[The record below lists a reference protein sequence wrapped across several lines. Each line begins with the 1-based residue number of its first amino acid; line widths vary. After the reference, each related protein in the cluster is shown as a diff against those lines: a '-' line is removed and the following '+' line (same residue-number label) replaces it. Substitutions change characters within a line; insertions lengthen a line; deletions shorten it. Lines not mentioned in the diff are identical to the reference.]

1 MFGSAQ
7 AQARQPA
14 AQNDRQ
20 FYRLETNFPINIVVP
35 SVAVPVPATL
45 GDISEGGARIASRS
59 MLLRGT
65 DIEFTLAR
73 EGKVPLK
80 LRGSIASIDF
90 KQENRMFHYGV
101 KYRNLRPAESDAI
114 YHFIVEQQRR
124 GMQQKHQAAE
134 EAAKTTS
141 NGSSLRS
148 VRERAAYRVE
158 KTFGVRF
165 SIVGMRGTNDARALD
180 TSVGGMRISF
190 DRKMQLDR
198 ELDLRFTLPS
208 DVLDVLTR
216 REASREGS
224 IFGRTVEL
232 KEIKARQFTELQVHA
247 RLLPA
252 MQEINGRYVYSVTFV
267 FASNFVAEELQRYV
281 HAAQLT
287 ELNKARHGNSGKR
300 LL

>member
-1 MFGSAQ
+1 MFGSAE

-14 AQNDRQ
+14 AQNDRK
-20 FYRLETNFPINIVVP
+20 FYRLQTNFPIDIVVP

-45 GDISEGGARIASRS
+45 GDISEGGARIVSKS

-65 DIEFTLAR
+65 DIEFTLKR
-73 EGKVPLK
+73 EGKAPLK
-80 LRGSIASIDF
+80 LLGTIASIDF
-90 KQENRMFHYGV
+90 KQENRMFHYGI
-101 KYRNLRPAESDAI
+101 KYRNLRPADSDSI
-114 YHFIVEQQRR
+114 YQFIVEQQRR
-124 GMQQKHQAAE
+124 GMQQKHNAAE
-134 EAAKTTS
+134 EASKTTS
-141 NGSSLRS
+141 NGSALRS

-158 KTFGVRF
+158 KTFPIRF

-180 TSVGGMRISF
+180 TSIGGMRISF

-208 DVLDVLTR
+208 EVLDVLTR
-216 REASREGS
+216 REASRDGS

-232 KEIKARQFTELQVHA
+232 KEIKARRFTELQVHA
-247 RLLPA
+247 KVLPA
-252 MQEINGRYVYSVTFV
+252 MEEIGGRYIYSITFV
-267 FASNFVAEELQRYV
+267 RASNFVAEELQRYV

-287 ELNKARHGNSGKR
+287 ELNKARHGDSGKR